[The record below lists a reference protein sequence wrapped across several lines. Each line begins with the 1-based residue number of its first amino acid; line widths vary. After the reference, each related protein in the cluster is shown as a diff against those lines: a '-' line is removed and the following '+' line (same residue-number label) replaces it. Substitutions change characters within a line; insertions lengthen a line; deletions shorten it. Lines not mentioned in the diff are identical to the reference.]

1 LQGVELVEYPGK
13 LIVFEGPD
21 GAGKT
26 TQVKLAAER
35 LQNMGYSVLMTREP
49 GGTRLSEMIRQLLLD
64 SDNREMSPVT
74 EALLYASARSQLVAE
89 VILPALTAG
98 KIVLCDRFVDSS
110 LAYQGFGRGLDLEM
124 LRQVNRFALN
134 RLGRFCTILLDLP
147 PEEGL
152 KRGKKREKDRLEQE
166 DITFHQRVWDG
177 YHFLVK
183 KYPERIRVVDA
194 SSQPELVHQQVW
206 KHLIAFIKGSHQGG
220 VF

>member
-1 LQGVELVEYPGK
+1 VEYSGK
-13 LIVFEGPD
+13 LVVFEGPD

-35 LQNMGYSVLMTREP
+35 LQKMGYSVVMTREP
-49 GGTRLSEMIRQLLLD
+49 GGTRLSEEIRQLLLD
-64 SDNREMSPVT
+64 PANREMSPVT
-74 EALLYASARSQLVAE
+74 EALLYAGARSQLVAE
-89 VILPALTAG
+89 VILPALASG

-124 LRQVNRFALN
+124 LRQVNRFALD

-152 KRGKKREKDRLEQE
+152 ERGKKREKDRLEQE
-166 DITFHQRVWDG
+166 DISFHRRVWEG
-177 YHFLVK
+177 YHFLIK
-183 KYPERIRVVDA
+183 EYPERIRVVDA
-194 SSQPELVHQQVW
+194 SSQPEIVHQQVW
-206 KHLIAFIKGSHQGG
+206 KHLSAFINGSDQGG

>member
-1 LQGVELVEYPGK
+1 LVEYPGK

-35 LQNMGYSVLMTREP
+35 LQNAGYSIVVTREP

-64 SDNREMSPVT
+64 PNNREMSPVT
-74 EALLYASARSQLVAE
+74 EALLYAGARSQLVAE
-89 VILPALTAG
+89 VILPALAAG

-134 RLGRFCTILLDLP
+134 RLGRFCTIILDLP

-152 KRGKKREKDRLEQE
+152 KRGKQRERDWLEQE
-166 DITFHQRVWDG
+166 DLSFHRRVREG
-177 YHFLVK
+177 YRLLAK

-194 SSQPELVHQQVW
+194 SPQPEIVHQQVW
-206 KHLIAFIKGSHQGG
+206 EHLTAFIRGSYQGG